1 MHRFFVPFE
10 SISETKVVFPAE
22 ISFQIRK
29 VLRLNDGEKVAVLD
43 NSGLTRLVTLELT
56 GNGSVEGVVQETIRE
71 NRELPIHLDLYVSL
85 TSREK
90 FEWVLQKT
98 TEAGVSRIIPFIS
111 ERSLIHGNEKDPDM
125 KKQQR
130 RVAIM
135 REAAEQCERSLLPT
149 LEPAV
154 SFQDAIRSVS
164 VTGTNLLFW
173 EEEKKRTIWQ
183 ALDAADRNPSRI
195 SLMTGPEGG
204 FTEMEAQFAQSHGW
218 QLVTLGSRI
227 LRMETA
233 AIAAILQTAYEIDR
247 RKSLP

>member
-1 MHRFFVPFE
+1 MHRFFVPDG

-29 VLRLNDGEKVAVLD
+29 VLRLIDGEKVAVLD
-43 NSGLTRLVTLELT
+43 NSGLTRFVTLELI
-56 GNGSVEGVVQETIRE
+56 GNGAVEGAIQETLRE
-71 NRELPIHLDLYVSL
+71 NRELPVRLDLYVSL

-90 FEWVLQKT
+90 FEWILQKT
-98 TEAGVSRIIPFIS
+98 TEAGVSRITPFIS
-111 ERSLIHGNEKDPDM
+111 ERSLIQGNEKDPDL

-130 RVAIM
+130 RIAIM

-149 LEPAV
+149 LEPAM
-154 SFQDAIRSVS
+154 SFQDAVRSVPG
-164 VTGTNLLFW
+164 TGTKLLFW
-173 EEEKKRTIWQ
+173 EEERKHTIWQ

-195 SLMTGPEGG
+195 ALMTGPEGG
-204 FTEMEAQFAQSHGW
+204 FTEAEAHFAQNLGW

-247 RKSLP
+247 RKNLP

>member
-1 MHRFFVPFE
+1 MHRFFVPDR

-29 VLRLNDGEKVAVLD
+29 VLRLIDGEKVAVLD
-43 NSGLTRLVTLELT
+43 NSGLTRYVTLELI
-56 GNGSVEGVVQETIRE
+56 GNSAAEGIIQETLRE
-71 NRELPIHLDLYVSL
+71 NRELPVHLDLYVSL

-90 FEWVLQKT
+90 FEWILQKT
-98 TEAGVSRIIPFIS
+98 TEAGVSRIIPFVS
-111 ERSLIHGNEKDPDM
+111 ERSLIQGNEKDPDQ

-130 RVAIM
+130 RTAIM

-149 LEPAV
+149 LEPAM
-154 SFQDAIRSVS
+154 SFQDAVRSVS
-164 VTGTNLLFW
+164 GTGTNLLFW
-173 EEEKKRTIWQ
+173 EEENKRTIWQ

-195 SLMTGPEGG
+195 ALMTGPEGG
-204 FTEMEAQFAQSHGW
+204 FTEAEASFAQNLGW

-247 RKSLP
+247 RKSLS